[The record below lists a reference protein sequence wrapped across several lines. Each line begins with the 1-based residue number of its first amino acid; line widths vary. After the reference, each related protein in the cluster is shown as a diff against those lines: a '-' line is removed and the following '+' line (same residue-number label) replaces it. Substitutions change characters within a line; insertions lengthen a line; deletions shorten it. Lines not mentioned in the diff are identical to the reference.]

1 MGGYNWEA
9 VLSAKDKGLVS
20 TINGAVGA
28 IDTLDLAFTKFD
40 GSAST
45 ASDGMERVAGAAGK
59 SEGFLSRF
67 KSALSFGSVFG
78 LAQQGMQALTGGFGN
93 ILSGAMDASDS
104 LNKFKSTMEFAGF
117 TKKQTASASKAMKAY
132 ADQTVYELGDV
143 MNTTAQLAANGIPNY
158 QRLTQAAGNLNAVA
172 GGNKETFKSVAQ
184 VMTQTAGAGKLTT
197 ENWNQ
202 LIEAVPGASDV
213 LQAAMRKNGAFTG
226 DFRDAMANGAITADE
241 FNKAISQTG
250 MTKAAKDAATATTTF
265 DGALGNLQAGAQNVF
280 LAIFNAIGKANI
292 TGFINGMTKAVEKA
306 TPIIH
311 KGFGL
316 IADTIGILGSYIS
329 GSFGKKFDKFHKS
342 LVNLVGADTAAKIT
356 PVLAQIG
363 GAIHDFIDIV
373 KATTGYLTGGIKN
386 YEQFSK
392 AISTTVPKGVVDTM
406 WGIAKAI
413 QGLISAAAS
422 HPKAV
427 ATVIGAL
434 AGAMV
439 LGKVGGILGK
449 IGSSFSLIGKVA
461 SGIGAKLFNFGK
473 GADTVSTSAGSA
485 GKNITEMGSGAL
497 KAGVGIGVAAA
508 GFGLLVLAIAQLAK
522 TGTAGLVALAGVTV
536 AIAALAGV
544 FALLG
549 PTLTANALGIGVFG
563 AAVLAVGVGIGV
575 ASAGIALLVN
585 SVVALGA
592 NFNMIIPM
600 LTAVGVGF
608 AAMIAGF
615 VTTLAANTPVIAAGV
630 LTIVTTMLT
639 TLTVAIPQFV
649 ASGMA
654 LLLGILQGIDNN
666 IGKITMTVLS
676 IVANFLNAI
685 AANLGQ
691 VINAGVSVLVAFIN
705 GIANNLGRII
715 DAAVNLIGS
724 FLIGLARA
732 IPKIADKAMA
742 AVTAFVGGIGY
753 ALGKVLTSGGKLIET
768 FATGILRGMGKS
780 NHAASSIVDGIKGV
794 ISNFSLAGAGKAII
808 NGFVG
813 GLQSAWEAG
822 KKFVS
827 GIASWIKEHKGPI
840 RYDARLLIPAGSAIM
855 GGFNTSLI
863 AGFKA
868 VQANVSGMSARI
880 ADAMTPNLN
889 VAGMVGQMNAA
900 TRTASG
906 QITGRISVDQTTSQ
920 ARTNQ
925 LLEQLVGKDSNIYM
939 DGDRVGGMMDKRLGG
954 QTENDERWSR

>member
-1 MGGYNWEA
+1 MGQAYNWEA
-9 VLSAKDKGLVS
+9 IMSAKDNGLVS
-20 TINGAVGA
+20 TIKGAVGA
-28 IDTLDLAFTKFD
+28 IDTLDVAFNKFD

-45 ASDGMERVAGAAGK
+45 ASNGMERVAGAAGK
-59 SEGFLSRF
+59 SEGLLSKF

-78 LAQQGMQALTGGFGN
+78 LAQQGMQALTGGIGSIVSESAN
-93 ILSGAMDASDS
+93 ASDAI
-104 LNKFKSTMEFAGF
+104 NKFKSTMNFAGF
-117 TKKQTASASKAMKAY
+117 TKKQTASATKDMKTY

-143 MNTTAQLAANGIPNY
+143 LNTTAQLAANGVPGY
-158 QRLTQAAGNLNAVA
+158 QKLTKAAGNLNAVA
-172 GGNKETFKSVAQ
+172 GGNADTFKSVAM

-202 LIEAVPGASDV
+202 LTDAIPGASGV
-213 LQAAMRKNGAFTG
+213 LQAAMKKNGAYTG
-226 DFRDAMANGAITADE
+226 NFRDAMANGEITANE

-250 MTKAAKDAATATTTF
+250 MTKAAKEAAKSTATF
-265 DGALGNLQAGAQNVF
+265 EGAIGNLQAGAVNAF
-280 LAIFNAIGKANI
+280 LAIYDAIGKENI
-292 TGFINGMTKAVEKA
+292 TGFINGLTSVIDAA
-306 TPIIH
+306 APYIG
-311 KGFGL
+311 KGIKL
-316 IADTIGILGSYIS
+316 ITSTIGMLGSFIS
-329 GSFGKKFDKFHKS
+329 GNFKGFDKFHKS
-342 LVNLVGADTAAKIT
+342 LVNLVGADAAGKIV

-363 GAIHDFIDIV
+363 GAIHDFVDIV
-373 KATTGYLTGGIKN
+373 KATAGVLTGGIKN

-461 SGIGAKLFNFGK
+461 GGIGAKLFSFGK
-473 GADTVSTSAGSA
+473 GADTVSASAGSA
-485 GKNITEMGSGAL
+485 GKNITEMGSGAI

-592 NFNMIIPM
+592 NFTMIIPM
-600 LTAVGVGF
+600 LAAVGVGF

-615 VTTLAANTPVIAAGV
+615 VTTLAANAPVIATGV

-666 IGKITMTVLS
+666 IGQITTTVLS

-732 IPKIADKAMA
+732 IPKIADKAMT

-794 ISNFSLAGAGKAII
+794 LSKINLFSIGANAIKGLV
-808 NGFVG
+808 NGIGSMANAV
-813 GLQSAWEAG
+813 WD
-822 KKFVS
+822 KVK
-827 GIASWIKEHKGPI
+827 GIADGISSGMKK
-840 RYDARLLIPAGSAIM
+840 LLGIHSPSRVMKYQVGKYIPLGLAEG
-855 GGFNTSLI
+855 I
-863 AGFKA
+863 AGQIGA
-868 VQANVSGMSARI
+868 VSSAARQM
-880 ADAMTPNLN
+880 AMAATPDVDLS
-889 VAGMVGQMNAA
+889 GMVGQMNAA

-925 LLEQLVGKDSNIYM
+925 LLEQLVGKDSNVYM
-939 DGDRVGGMMDKRLGG
+939 DGDRVGGMMDRRLGG